1 MKLLKMVW
9 KKAKRRWKQLWG
21 ANLGTFMTYA
31 KSVHLQIVLNLILG
45 FTFNV
50 CALYLDFHKVNVI
63 LY

>member
-1 MKLLKMVW
+1 
-9 KKAKRRWKQLWG
+9 
-21 ANLGTFMTYA
+21 LGTFMTYA